1 MDRENANNPLSSSVL
16 AKKLQRFKSI
26 YRLIQEDNS
35 PTLNEDAKVALKR
48 DIENAAENIIRSHVK
63 TLEEELLK
71 PQEKK
76 KCSKC
81 GKWKKTWKVVV
92 NVLDATRR
100 FQYFGKHR
108 QGDFH
113 TQTHKITSSPPPLL
127 LEGKPA
133 DSGGSQEVGQCRRQ
147 RQRDMSPSGSI
158 VIQPTLMNFESRRG
172 SCSDSSSSFGSGR
185 SAGSVSSAA
194 YSDSSLGYTS
204 RGRHQR
210 RRSLSRSP
218 STTSVESFA
227 SEAESSNDSGSDGSY
242 DREQPHP
249 RRRLDHHRDYD
260 SRSPESDY
268 GSRSPESDY
277 SCKRRLTSRSR
288 SPERDY
294 PRRSRRSISRS
305 ISPEGRYLRRRGRR
319 SSMVASSDHPN
330 RSMGTLRRFTHKIG
344 GMFHRRH
351 PSDKDG
357 NAQHHH
363 RSIQHHASDG
373 MVHCKSKYQTT
384 AVKKKRNQ
392 KEGHFKRIIGG
403 VVRHVRHSKE
413 SKPSTTDKKHLE
425 RAVTDKRKVKVE
437 KLHWW
442 SSARPRKSSSATKRL
457 QIQGHRG
464 RKK

>member
-48 DIENAAENIIRSHVK
+48 DIENAAENIIRYHVK

-76 KCSKC
+76 KCLKC
-81 GKWKKTWKVVV
+81 GKWKKTGKVVV

-277 SCKRRLTSRSR
+277 SCKRR
-288 SPERDY
+288 
-294 PRRSRRSISRS
+294 
-305 ISPEGRYLRRRGRR
+305 GRR